1 MFARDCR
8 SLCGVS
14 IDDLV
19 IFFRG
24 MIVWRDRGE
33 EQVSLIEVVV
43 HVVVD
48 GGRIGRCDCFSAVWP
63 SPCPGFHRLDNTFE

>member
-1 MFARDCR
+1 M
-8 SLCGVS
+8 S

-24 MIVWRDRGE
+24 MMVWRDRGE
-33 EQVSLIEVVV
+33 EQALLIEVVV

-48 GGRIGRCDCFSAVWP
+48 GGRIGRCDFFRRYGP
-63 SPCPGFHRLDNTFE
+63 RLIRFFIG

>member
-24 MIVWRDRGE
+24 MMIWRDRGE
-33 EQVSLIEVVV
+33 GQVSLTEVVV
-43 HVVVD
+43 CVIVD
-48 GGRIGRCDCFSAVWP
+48 GGRIGRYDCFQRY
-63 SPCPGFHRLDNTFE
+63 GLRLIRFFIG